1 MKRKDTTNW
10 NRRRFVRTLLF
21 GTVAAPFAMPG
32 RLAAEAL
39 SIEVWKSPTCG
50 CCKDWIKHLEANGF
64 SVTSYDE
71 GGTEA
76 MKRLGMPFR
85 YGSCHTASIEGYAIE
100 GHVPARE
107 IYRLLEERPDAI
119 GLSVPAMPRGSPGM
133 DGPMYGGVEDPYDV
147 LLIHHDGEATV
158 FQSYRQAEPGQPP
171 TSD

>member
-1 MKRKDTTNW
+1 MNRRSTAHW
-10 NRRRFVRTLLF
+10 NRRQVVRSLLF
-21 GTVAAPFAMPG
+21 GAVAAHFIVPG
-32 RLAAEAL
+32 RSTAEDL

-50 CCKDWIKHLEANGF
+50 CCNDWIKHLEANGF

-71 GGTEA
+71 GSTEA
-76 MKRLGMPFR
+76 MIRLGMPFK

-107 IYRLLEERPDAI
+107 IYRLLEERPEAI

-147 LLIHHDGEATV
+147 LLIGNDGEATV
-158 FQSYRQAEPGQPP
+158 FQSYR
-171 TSD
+171 

>member
-1 MKRKDTTNW
+1 MKSQGTANRK
-10 NRRRFVRTLLF
+10 RREFVRTLLF
-21 GTVAAPFAMPG
+21 GAVTAHFVVPG
-32 RLAAEAL
+32 RSVAEDL

-50 CCKDWIKHLEANGF
+50 CCDDWITHLEANGF

-76 MKRLGMPFR
+76 MIRLGMPFK

-107 IYRLLEERPDAI
+107 IYRLLEERPEAI

-133 DGPMYGGVEDPYDV
+133 DGPMYGGAKDPYDV
-147 LLIHHDGEATV
+147 LLIGLDGEATV
-158 FQSYRQAEPGQPP
+158 FQSYR
-171 TSD
+171 